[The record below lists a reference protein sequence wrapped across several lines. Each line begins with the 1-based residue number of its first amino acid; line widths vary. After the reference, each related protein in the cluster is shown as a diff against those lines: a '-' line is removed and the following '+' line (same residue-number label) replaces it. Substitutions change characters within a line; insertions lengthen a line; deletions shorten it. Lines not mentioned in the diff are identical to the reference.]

1 MDYALLIDK
10 YLSDKQALRSEDDSL
25 NIELFISGDA
35 SGWRF
40 ANIPAPSLAE
50 LEALSSD
57 VQAQLEKEAKNKESI
72 QFLADTDYK
81 VLKYRDQMD
90 MGHPTDLSIEQ
101 FQVLLAQRQAA
112 RDAIK

>member
-40 ANIPAPSLAE
+40 ANIPAPSSAE
-50 LEALSSD
+50 LEALNP
-57 VQAQLEKEAKNKESI
+57 VVEAKAAQNKAN
-72 QFLADTDYK
+72 QDALKFLADSDYK